1 MKLRII
7 LASRLPLYILLIG
20 LLSVHACKNKKKL
33 TEVTD
38 QEAVKEE
45 IADEL
50 ARNEA
55 NEESASEPNAS
66 EMKSVSMPLVT
77 LTKSQ
82 MVDKYFMEITGASS
96 VDLANG
102 SIDKTL
108 QFFSNPEVPVLI
120 AIYQNE
126 QEVDYD
132 EPTNISKYLNYLKD
146 TKSKP
151 AVVEEMVM
159 DENGKIKEL
168 ILRKGN

>member
-82 MVDKYFMEITGASS
+82 MVDKYFM
-96 VDLANG
+96 
-102 SIDKTL
+102 
-108 QFFSNPEVPVLI
+108 
-120 AIYQNE
+120 
-126 QEVDYD
+126 
-132 EPTNISKYLNYLKD
+132 
-146 TKSKP
+146 
-151 AVVEEMVM
+151 
-159 DENGKIKEL
+159 
-168 ILRKGN
+168 